1 MLLNTINEV
10 REEVKKW
17 RAEGLKVGLVPT
29 MGALHEGHLSLVKK
43 AKSECD
49 KVIVSVFVNPIQF
62 ISETE
67 KTHLHSIRRIYSA
80 LFYCL
85 QENNPHVSLDD
96 AKSIFH
102 LITDKPLQFV
112 AGYKYIK

>member
-1 MLLNTINEV
+1 MLNKKHKKGKQQNKTKKNPKINEQTNNKFSHRISQSV
-10 REEVKKW
+10 SIRNKW
-17 RAEGLKVGLVPT
+17 IL
-29 MGALHEGHLSLVKK
+29 
-43 AKSECD
+43 
-49 KVIVSVFVNPIQF
+49 FVNPKEF

-67 KTHLHSIRRIYSA
+67 KTHLHSVRRIYSA